1 RLPPCWCGSSAYQ
14 VRPPSTR
21 IGSFSALLTL
31 WLSMMAAVGL
41 ASREAARATSHVKR
55 VVDAIE
61 RAVPAP
67 QIEIIVDRRAR
78 WQVLGD
84 RPPLAAGAQDIHQAV
99 DDFAHVHRPP
109 VAAALGQRNERLHQ
123 RPFLVRQV
131 ARIAQPA
138 PLITPAVL
146 ARPHRR
152 PLNESGR
159 LP

>member
-1 RLPPCWCGSSAYQ
+1 LGIDEDVPLLALDLLARVVARRIDAGPP
-14 VRPPSTR
+14 
-21 IGSFSALLTL
+21 FSRALDAL
-31 WLSMMAAVGL
+31 AVDDGGGW
-41 ASREAARATSHVKR
+41 ARFARGGRATSHVKR

-109 VAAALGQRNERLHQ
+109 VA
-123 RPFLVRQV
+123 
-131 ARIAQPA
+131 
-138 PLITPAVL
+138 
-146 ARPHRR
+146 
-152 PLNESGR
+152 
-159 LP
+159 